1 MTLWAVVPVKPLR
14 RGKSRLSE
22 VLDLQQ
28 RWDLNRRL
36 LCHTV
41 AVLKESTRVGV
52 VMVVSRDHEALA
64 LARSLGAR
72 TLLES
77 KPDGLNRAVLV
88 ATLFAQR
95 SHART
100 ALILPADLPLLSES
114 ALETFL
120 RAAQGEEPVL
130 AIAPDR
136 HRRGTNALYLTLPT
150 LPRFCFGADSFQ
162 AHCALAKQL
171 GRRCAVIEVPELA
184 FDLDDADDWKLM
196 EANSALKF
204 LSAGNALL
212 REE

>member
-1 MTLWAVVPVKPLR
+1 MTLWAIVPVKPLR
-14 RGKSRLSE
+14 RGKSRLST
-22 VLDLQQ
+22 VLDLNQ

-41 AVLKESTRVGV
+41 AVLKETGRVGV

-95 SHART
+95 SRAGAT
-100 ALILPADLPLLSES
+100 LILPADLPLLSQ
-114 ALETFL
+114 AAIETFL
-120 RAAQGEEPVL
+120 SAAHGEEPVL

-136 HRRGTNALYLTLPT
+136 HRRGTNALYLAPPT
-150 LPRFCFGADSFQ
+150 LPHFCFGEDSFQ
-162 AHCALAKQL
+162 AHCELAAQL
-171 GRRCAVIEVPELA
+171 GRRRVVIEVPELA
-184 FDLDDADDWKLM
+184 FDLDDAEDWNL
-196 EANSALKF
+196 LKS
-204 LSAGNALL
+204 LPDEKMTATRS
-212 REE
+212 

>member
-1 MTLWAVVPVKPLR
+1 MTIWAIVPVKPLR

-22 VLDLQQ
+22 VLDLDQ

-41 AVLKESTRVGV
+41 AVLKECARIGV
-52 VMVVSRDHEALA
+52 VMVVSRDNEALA

-95 SHART
+95 SRARA
-100 ALILPADLPLLSES
+100 ALILPADLPLLNE
-114 ALETFL
+114 AVVETFL
-120 RAAQGEEPVL
+120 SRAQGTEPFL

-136 HRRGTNALYLTLPT
+136 HGRGTNALYLAPPA
-150 LPRFCFGADSFQ
+150 LPRFCFGENSFQ
-162 AHCALAKQL
+162 AHCEIAAQL
-171 GRRCAVIEVPELA
+171 GRRCAVIDLPELA
-184 FDLDDADDWKLM
+184 FDLDDSEDWRWM
-196 EANSALKF
+196 QTHSFSALI
-204 LSAGNALL
+204 SG
-212 REE
+212 